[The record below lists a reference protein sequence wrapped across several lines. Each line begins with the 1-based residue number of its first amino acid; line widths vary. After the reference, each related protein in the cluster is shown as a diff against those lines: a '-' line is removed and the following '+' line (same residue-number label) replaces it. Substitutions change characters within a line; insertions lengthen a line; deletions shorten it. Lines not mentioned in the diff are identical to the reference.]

1 MEITKMSAAQLTKAM
16 DKASLES
23 SKITN
28 MLIDAGRGY
37 ERPSDMLSKSDP
49 LSLKYQKNSNLLQD
63 LYAEKNRRITYHGNL
78 RPVKYQENPMATKKF
93 SPAQLAAQKLFAER
107 ARSGTLKKGKRK
119 ATRKTNPEPYNP
131 YASRDM
137 LAEYAEKTDDEL
149 RYIIKD
155 AFAAARAQRGT
166 QSEMKYLDQVN
177 DANTILYRRKKGLNE
192 ITGRKITRRA
202 NPAKKTVS
210 EKISQLVHE
219 GYPQKQAVAV
229 ALSEER
235 AAKVKH
241 NPEGR
246 SIFNLGGGY
255 FGSVSMSGYNEYYA
269 QVFYRTTDSSGSTD
283 DQIVPDYKPRYFTTA
298 KSAVGSLMR
307 YKTKNLGRKT
317 NPSKPKRGLYDNI
330 NAKRARIAAGSGE
343 RMRKPGQPGRPT
355 AQAFKRSAM
364 TAKRNPASGMVTGY
378 QVICMHPKKHVVG
391 IFKTMAEAKQ
401 IATAMANAHGVAYAV
416 KTIKVHKAHF
426 AV

>member
-1 MEITKMSAAQLTKAM
+1 
-16 DKASLES
+16 
-23 SKITN
+23 
-28 MLIDAGRGY
+28 
-37 ERPSDMLSKSDP
+37 
-49 LSLKYQKNSNLLQD
+49 
-63 LYAEKNRRITYHGNL
+63 
-78 RPVKYQENPMATKKF
+78 MATKHF

-119 ATRKTNPEPYNP
+119 ANP
-131 YASRDM
+131 
-137 LAEYAEKTDDEL
+137 K
-149 RYIIKD
+149 
-155 AFAAARAQRGT
+155 
-166 QSEMKYLDQVN
+166 
-177 DANTILYRRKKGLNE
+177 
-192 ITGRKITRRA
+192 
-202 NPAKKTVS
+202 KKTVS

-235 AAKVKH
+235 AGKVKR
-241 NPEGR
+241 NP
-246 SIFNLGGGY
+246 
-255 FGSVSMSGYNEYYA
+255 
-269 QVFYRTTDSSGSTD
+269 
-283 DQIVPDYKPRYFTTA
+283 
-298 KSAVGSLMR
+298 
-307 YKTKNLGRKT
+307 
-317 NPSKPKRGLYDNI
+317 GLYDNI

-364 TAKRNPASGMVTGY
+364 TAKRNPASGMVTAY